1 MLRGLVDFGMK
12 NLHAFLDTMRVHC
25 IPRLNKA
32 LGVIVPSC
40 VSTAGFAMGI
50 HYIFKCFLFYSVSYH
65 MLCAKLHEI
74 HSLSE
79 QSAIATF
86 NTMV

>member
-40 VSTAGFAMGI
+40 VSTAGFAMGTLR
-50 HYIFKCFLFYSVSYH
+50 FQMFSVLFSFLSYA
-65 MLCAKLHEI
+65 MC
-74 HSLSE
+74 
-79 QSAIATF
+79 
-86 NTMV
+86 